1 MLVKGPLL
9 DVVISIPTVLITA
22 LKSQGEQPPPPIT
35 GKILLD
41 TGASRTCV
49 DKNVL
54 ANLGISPM
62 GRTSV
67 ITPSGSSKQNLY
79 PAMISFPRAPF
90 PPIEFSSVIGAE
102 LAQQNLVALLGRDML
117 SQFVYIYNGPGGYI
131 TLAL

>member
-1 MLVKGPLL
+1 MKGPLL
-9 DVVISIPTVLITA
+9 DVVISIPTALIA
-22 LKSQGEQPPPPIT
+22 VLKSQGEQPPPPIT

-67 ITPSGSSKQNLY
+67 ITPSGSSEQN
-79 PAMISFPRAPF
+79 
-90 PPIEFSSVIGAE
+90 
-102 LAQQNLVALLGRDML
+102 
-117 SQFVYIYNGPGGYI
+117 
-131 TLAL
+131 